1 MIMVDSSVWIDYF
14 NGNRNSQT
22 DFLDGALGK
31 EIICTGDL
39 IMTEVLQGF
48 NADSDFLKAM
58 GFFEDL
64 HYFNLSGKDIAVLAA
79 QNFRFLRK
87 KGVTIRKTIDV
98 LIATFCIHNEVVLL
112 HNDKDYV
119 PFVIYLGL
127 KSAI

>member
-1 MIMVDSSVWIDYF
+1 MVDSSVWIDYF

>member
-1 MIMVDSSVWIDYF
+1 MILVDSSVWIDYF
-14 NGNRNSQT
+14 NGNKNSQT

-87 KGVTIRKTIDV
+87 EGVTIRKTIDV
-98 LIATFCIHNEVVLL
+98 LIATFCIHNEVLLL
-112 HNDKDYV
+112 HKDKDFD
-119 PFVIYLGL
+119 PFVTFLGL
-127 KSAI
+127 RSVI